1 VTQSP
6 TEKGGETLVS
16 SAQIVA
22 SIGIII
28 LVIGLAIAIA
38 GQISPHAVVSPWS
51 VLGIHAST
59 RGLGIAIFVVGIII
73 TLVGYAL
80 RRMQ

>member
-1 VTQSP
+1 M
-6 TEKGGETLVS
+6 VS

-38 GQISPHAVVSPWS
+38 GQISPHALVSPWN

-59 RGLGIAIFVVGIII
+59 RGLGIGIFVVGIII